1 MNPKDF
7 FWGVSLRILKRWSRA
22 GLIESVQINLLKYER
37 PTVVSVGGFGPVDK
51 YFKNYVENLGG
62 TYITFDIDAEHKPD
76 IVGDVTEISSY
87 LQHRKVKPD
96 VILALE
102 VLEHVH
108 KFSHAIEDCRNA
120 LEINGMLIFS
130 TPWIIPIH
138 DRPHDY
144 FRFTPEVLA
153 AHLREFKK
161 FEIRAR
167 GDYKDSVVMLL
178 LRGLFSGGLAGK
190 FLMIIG
196 ALVSYLLPLPKV
208 YTDLS
213 KIDSCIGYLSIG
225 HK

>member
-1 MNPKDF
+1 M
-7 FWGVSLRILKRWSRA
+7 
-22 GLIESVQINLLKYER
+22 IESVRINLLKYEA
-37 PTVVSVGGFGPVDK
+37 PTVVSVGGYGPVDK

-62 TYITFDIDAEHKPD
+62 AYTTFDLDAEHKPD
-76 IVGDVTEISSY
+76 IVGDVTQISSY
-87 LQHRKVKPD
+87 LEQQEIKPD
-96 VILALE
+96 VIIALE
-102 VLEHVH
+102 VLEHVPE
-108 KFSHAIEDCRNA
+108 FRDAIEACRDA
-120 LEINGMLIFS
+120 LKVNGTLVFS

-144 FRFTPEVLA
+144 YRFTPEVLA
-153 AHLREFKK
+153 IHLREFRE

-167 GDYKDSVVMLL
+167 GDYKDSVIMLL

-190 FLMIIG
+190 FLMVIG

-208 YTDLS
+208 YADLS